1 MKTKTPAII
10 NLHNRAAKFGLG
22 DVIMHRKQGYRGVVV
37 DVDAEFEGREEWLD
51 DAALATAP
59 KDHPWYRVLV
69 DGSDMET
76 YVVED
81 NLEVDDL
88 GEPVEHPHVDF
99 FFSEFYHGHYVSRQT
114 VN

>member
-1 MKTKTPAII
+1 MKSSTPVVF
-10 NLHNRAAKFGLG
+10 HNKAAKFGLG
-22 DVIMHRKQGYRGVVV
+22 DVITHRKHGYRGVVV
-37 DVDAEFEGREEWLD
+37 DVDPEFEGREEWQED
-51 DAALATAP
+51 VVIAASP

-69 DGSDMET
+69 DGSDVET

-81 NLEVDDL
+81 HLQADEL
-88 GEPVEHPHVDF
+88 GEPVEHPYVDF